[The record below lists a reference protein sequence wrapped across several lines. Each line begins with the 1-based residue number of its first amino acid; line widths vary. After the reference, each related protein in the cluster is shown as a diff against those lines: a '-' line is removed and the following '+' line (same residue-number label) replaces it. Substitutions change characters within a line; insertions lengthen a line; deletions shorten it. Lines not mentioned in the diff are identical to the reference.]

1 MTPAAALMLAAAAS
15 ASNPGEV
22 PSRGPALAEARVTA
36 QILPAA
42 IVRQA
47 GGLERDRKDMPQH
60 RLTRRGEKIL
70 VEFE

>member
-1 MTPAAALMLAAAAS
+1 MTPAAALMLAAAAT
-15 ASNPGEV
+15 ASTPGDT

-42 IVRQA
+42 TVRQA
-47 GGLERDRKDMPQH
+47 SGLERTGNDMPQH
-60 RLTRRGEKIL
+60 RVTRRGERIL